1 MKKMILILIGVDSGL
16 QSKKLLILSLIILA
30 TILSCSKDD
39 FMRPNSVNENTR
51 TLQYKEL
58 TREYIL
64 YAPEGQ
70 AGSSKM
76 PLMLNFHG
84 FGMSAND
91 QVEFADMRPLVN
103 SEKFILVYP
112 QGTLLGGY
120 PHWNSGLD
128 TPDNKSDAD
137 DFGFVEALINEI
149 SANYNIDTTRIYAC
163 GYSNGAFFTYS
174 LACYYSDRIA
184 AFGSVSGTMM
194 TETYDNCRLSHP
206 MAMINLHGT
215 SDYSVPYD
223 GGEGLVAIDKV
234 LDYWVTSNNANTMPA
249 KDSYDDNG
257 TTIERYFYA
266 DGDSGVSIEHY
277 KIIDGEHV
285 WFDTN
290 YEGKNT
296 SRLIWDFVSK
306 YDINGLR

>member
-1 MKKMILILIGVDSGL
+1 
-16 QSKKLLILSLIILA
+16 
-30 TILSCSKDD
+30 
-39 FMRPNSVNENTR
+39 
-51 TLQYKEL
+51 
-58 TREYIL
+58 
-64 YAPEGQ
+64 
-70 AGSSKM
+70 
-76 PLMLNFHG
+76 
-84 FGMSAND
+84 
-91 QVEFADMRPLVN
+91 
-103 SEKFILVYP
+103 
-112 QGTLLGGY
+112 
-120 PHWNSGLD
+120 
-128 TPDNKSDAD
+128 
-137 DFGFVEALINEI
+137 
-149 SANYNIDTTRIYAC
+149 
-163 GYSNGAFFTYS
+163 
-174 LACYYSDRIA
+174 
-184 AFGSVSGTMM
+184 M